1 MSHND
6 LGAPRQITPSDS
18 VIIDPPFRYIQA
30 GVSGAI
36 TVTSSNGIDVTLSS
50 ALIDKVAIVPTGEA
64 NKVLA
69 TGTGATDIYVWS

>member
-18 VIIDPPFRYIQA
+18 TVIDPPFRYIQA
-30 GVSGAI
+30 GVSGSI
-36 TVTSSNGIDVTLSS
+36 VVTSSNSVDVTLSS
-50 ALIDKVAIVPTGEA
+50 ALMDKVAIVPTGAA

-69 TGTGATDIYVWS
+69 TGTTATNIYVWS